1 MAGKLKT
8 EELEH
13 NGAMPLYDYFLG
25 LLGKFGLF
33 FFPPALTA
41 TLHFAWKPSILQILD
56 FF

>member
-13 NGAMPLYDYFLG
+13 NCAVLPHNYFLG
-25 LLGKFGLF
+25 LLGKFGF
-33 FFPPALTA
+33 FASLTA
-41 TLHFAWKPSILQILD
+41 TLHFAWKPSILQILN